1 MKSEIKFTEK
11 FSYCYGSS
19 KLFTIFFIII
29 IILFALISFSCFFLF
44 QRRKTTAAISRKER
58 TKKFEFVN
66 YFKDK
71 FSFLASLFS
80 LHLLSMT
87 VVINVLLK
95 EIQLYCLKINLK

>member
-19 KLFTIFFIII
+19 KLFTLFFIII
-29 IILFALISFSCFFLF
+29 IIFICSNFFLFFFLF

-87 VVINVLLK
+87 VCHKRSTEGNSITLS
-95 EIQLYCLKINLK
+95 